1 MARKVKVD
9 LTGVESYT
17 RASEGIHTAKIASIE
32 LTQSQGGDD
41 MLKITYEI
49 IKGEDKGCKVFDN
62 IVLTEKA
69 LWKLKLLLQAIGMK
83 ADGKVALDLD
93 KMEGKI
99 CDIDVIHEEYNGQLR
114 AKVSE
119 VTKAGSATTEAD
131 IDEDD
136 EEEEE
141 EEEEEEKS
149 APKKPSKK
157 SKSVNDEDDDDDEAD
172 EEETTPKK
180 PAKAEKKTTKSKKP
194 EPVEE
199 DEEDEEDWDDDEEEE
214 EEEIKPS
221 KKPAKKPENKK
232 KAAPKK
238 KPESEDED
246 DDDEDWEEV

>member
-41 MLKITYEI
+41 MLKLTYEV

-69 LWKLKLLLQAIGMK
+69 LWKLKSLLQAIGMR
-83 ADGKVALDLD
+83 ADGKIALDLD

-99 CDIDVIHEEYNGQLR
+99 CDITVIHEEYNGQLR

-119 VTKAGSATTEAD
+119 VTKAGSAAAEVD
-131 IDEDD
+131 IDDDDDEEEETPKKPAKAEKKPTKAKKPEPEDDDEEDWDDEEEEEEDD

-141 EEEEEEKS
+141 EEE
-149 APKKPSKK
+149 
-157 SKSVNDEDDDDDEAD
+157 V
-172 EEETTPKK
+172 
-180 PAKAEKKTTKSKKP
+180 
-194 EPVEE
+194 
-199 DEEDEEDWDDDEEEE
+199 
-214 EEEIKPS
+214 KPS
-221 KKPAKKPENKK
+221 KKPAKKPEPKK

-238 KPESEDED
+238 KPEPESEEDE
-246 DDDEDWEEV
+246 DDEDWEEV